1 MEESVRI
8 KSLNPEMIANDMPV
22 RWNSTYLMLQ
32 SIIPYTESFTVWYNN
47 ERRRSLLNKWHWQDT
62 TLLCGF
68 LQVFYEATTVLSSSL
83 RATTPIV
90 VHQLII
96 IGHVFKRYKNHRR
109 LAGAVNK
116 MLEKF
121 LK

>member
-1 MEESVRI
+1 MGRY
-8 KSLNPEMIANDMPV
+8 N
-22 RWNSTYLMLQ
+22 
-32 SIIPYTESFTVWYNN
+32 NN
-47 ERRRSLLNKWHWQDT
+47 ERRGSLLNKWHWQDT

-68 LQVFYEATTVLSSSL
+68 LQVFYEGTTVLSSSL

-90 VHQLII
+90 VYQLII
-96 IGHVFKRYKNHRR
+96 IGHVFKRYKNHQR